1 MATQPLR
8 IHGDIATLL
17 SIVNSEIHNVLKA
30 SVGKRFKRFYDT
42 ARLVF
47 VGDDKFITN
56 QYVNTLPALSTY
68 RWMMALR
75 CAHHPILKQS
85 PQEVP
90 KWILM

>member
-17 SIVNSEIHNVLKA
+17 SIVNSKIHSVLKA
-30 SVGKRFKRFYDT
+30 SVGKCFKRFYDT

-47 VGDDKFITN
+47 IGNDKFIIN

-85 PQEVP
+85 PQGVQ
-90 KWILM
+90 K